1 MEFEGLDLDGCLRRG
16 RLRLSAKRRTLLG
29 AVALVLG
36 YSQQCGCEYA
46 DMRGVRMKLIIKGG
60 YAGMVQARVK
70 ALKTESMCYI
80 LIS

>member
-46 DMRGVRMKLIIKGG
+46 DMRGWFKRELG
-60 YAGMVQARVK
+60 
-70 ALKTESMCYI
+70 L
-80 LIS
+80 